1 MTIFMGKAQFE
12 IISNAQFSI
21 RINHQKHIYQSHC
34 SGNIFIK
41 IFNVM
46 NYFPL
51 EDQLKIKGCE
61 QLMSIAHFQ

>member
-1 MTIFMGKAQFE
+1 MHSLASE
-12 IISNAQFSI
+12 LIIKSTFS
-21 RINHQKHIYQSHC
+21 QSHC